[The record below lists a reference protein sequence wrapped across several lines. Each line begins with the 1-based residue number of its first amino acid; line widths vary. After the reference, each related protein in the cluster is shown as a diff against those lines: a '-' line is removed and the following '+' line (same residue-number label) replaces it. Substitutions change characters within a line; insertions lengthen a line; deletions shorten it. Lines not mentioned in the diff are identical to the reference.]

1 MNKEKIN
8 EITIHYL
15 LGGIFPLIL
24 LFPFLIESIN
34 SLYEAIYE
42 KSLTNLDSAVI
53 LSFVVFIFITIVFE
67 SSLMKIKKY
76 DLKDASEGMVKYNL
90 FASFYSLIEIPTLL
104 FVFHVNIWICLISG
118 IITSVIFF
126 YIHKYIT
133 KLI

>member
-1 MNKEKIN
+1 MNKERIN

-42 KSLTNLDSAVI
+42 KSLTSLDSAVI
-53 LSFVVFIFITIVFE
+53 LSFVVFIFVTIVFE

-76 DLKDASEGMVKYNL
+76 ALKNASEGMVKYNL

-118 IITSVIFF
+118 IIISCIFL
-126 YIHKYIT
+126 YVHK
-133 KLI
+133 KMNR